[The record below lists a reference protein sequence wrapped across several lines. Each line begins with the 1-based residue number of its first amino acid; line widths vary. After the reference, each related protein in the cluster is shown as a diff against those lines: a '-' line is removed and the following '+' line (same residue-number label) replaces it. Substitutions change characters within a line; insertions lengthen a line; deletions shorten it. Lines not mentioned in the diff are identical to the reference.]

1 MRNPIMLSSQWSSIN
16 AIVGPG
22 VRAWLYGSVACGT
35 ARDDS
40 DIDIY
45 VSGPCAEVL
54 ERKYFIERPLVE
66 YNGHRYPAHIV
77 GPSMVPES
85 DFLKAQP
92 EAIRVV

>member
-1 MRNPIMLSSQWSSIN
+1 MRKPVTLSNQWISIH
-16 AIVGPG
+16 ALVGSG
-22 VRAWLYGSVACGT
+22 IRAWVYGSVANGT

-45 VSGPCAEVL
+45 VSGPYAEDL
-54 ERKYFIERPLVE
+54 ERRYFIERPLVE
-66 YNGHRYPAHIV
+66 YNGHTYPVHIV
-77 GPSMVPES
+77 GPSMVKES